1 MPFVSFFTI
10 RIDANTY
17 VVKKQNPG
25 SQKPGSKKRDRSVE
39 DGGDLAS
46 LTRKSTTTGREQS
59 TVPLRETEGMLAVT
73 GPAVTIKC
81 GRGLALVLTNSEG

>member
-1 MPFVSFFTI
+1 MPFASFFTN
-10 RIDANTY
+10 RIDED
-17 VVKKQNPG
+17 VHDMEKQNPG
-25 SQKPGSKKRDRSVE
+25 WLKPGSKKRDRSVE

-59 TVPLRETEGMLAVT
+59 TVPLRKTEGMLAVAI
-73 GPAVTIKC
+73 PVATIKC